1 MIGDSSI
8 TDSGIETLKDKL
20 PHIKQLDLTGCYMLT
35 ERGIKVLSECG
46 LVTIKLSNMTSIK
59 QDSILDLIRYATNLN
74 YL

>member
-46 LVTIKLSNMTSIK
+46 LVTIKLKTSSGLKI
-59 QDSILDLIRYATNLN
+59 
-74 YL
+74 